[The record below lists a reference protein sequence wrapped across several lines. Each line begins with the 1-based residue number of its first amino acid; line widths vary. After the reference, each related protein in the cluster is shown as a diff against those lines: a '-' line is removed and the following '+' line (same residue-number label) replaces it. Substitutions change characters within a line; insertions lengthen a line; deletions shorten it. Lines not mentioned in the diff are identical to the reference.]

1 MYCIVYNTYVTM
13 LRRFINLPKNLNYQC
28 SVQRFHQN
36 NYVNNPNKQNLRKF
50 YNNTNCKISI
60 RTFSSYKKKFNK
72 LQSDKKKKAVWER
85 DYTDEPNLSG
95 RANRIR
101 EEIKKLTPIY
111 EEVTETELENLTIY
125 PKDEEDNEHVYYD
138 KDEVEEE
145 DEEDMA
151 IEEEIMFDH
160 PEFQKHTRKDKTKEH
175 GYITL
180 DKYGTETPFE
190 FPMDDI
196 NKDSPWY
203 QHCYKFLVEAK
214 GQNITYYRHL
224 RPEADHILVCTCL
237 SRLHIANIAYGLMD
251 IGKGLRRKHL
261 RMEGQPED
269 DWVCIDSGDT
279 LVHIFTQGDRDYYG
293 IDLLYT
299 VEHPY
304 IDSSSEATG

>member
-1 MYCIVYNTYVTM
+1 MVRHI
-13 LRRFINLPKNLNYQC
+13 
-28 SVQRFHQN
+28 
-36 NYVNNPNKQNLRKF
+36 
-50 YNNTNCKISI
+50 
-60 RTFSSYKKKFNK
+60 
-72 LQSDKKKKAVWER
+72 
-85 DYTDEPNLSG
+85 
-95 RANRIR
+95 
-101 EEIKKLTPIY
+101 IKKETDIYLLRYRILKTLHSHEHIVRETIKPHQHYFAYLLKTQLTDKQFSTLIQR
-111 EEVTETELENLTIY
+111 ESLSQSVSLIRDDLVSQVL
-125 PKDEEDNEHVYYD
+125 KFDNF
-138 KDEVEEE
+138 K
-145 DEEDMA
+145 M

-251 IGKGLRRKHL
+251 IGKGLRRKHV